1 MGRYVDEAGMFD
13 FVLEARYASLPDLG
27 AIWDAT
33 DDDERSGRWVEA
45 AIEWTTQVEDIAVTE
60 FNADRWSRPRCFAR
74 GRPKHWWDR
83 GDARRLNT
91 HGTMERS
98 LADGPDQ

>member
-13 FVLEARYASLPDLG
+13 FVLEARYASMPDLG

-33 DDDERSGRWVEA
+33 DDDGRSGSWADA

-60 FNADRWSRPRCFAR
+60 LNADPWSRLRSSAR
-74 GRPKHWWDR
+74 GRPKHSAVGHPAVTSA
-83 GDARRLNT
+83 GD
-91 HGTMERS
+91 
-98 LADGPDQ
+98 

>member
-45 AIEWTTQVEDIAVTE
+45 AIEWTTQVEDIAVAE
-60 FNADRWSRPRCFAR
+60 LNADRWSRPRSLAR
-74 GRPKHWWDR
+74 GRPKHRWDR
-83 GDARRLNT
+83 GNARRLNT
-91 HGTMERS
+91 HGTLEPS
-98 LADGPDQ
+98 LSDGPDQ